1 MKYMSVLR
9 PKLVLIGNRC
19 YRKNPHYILGL
30 SSDHAEEETIEDFIS
45 DKNIADGDG
54 DEKSTTT
61 VNDMYDDETCSVS
74 MSTTESNIK
83 LYNDETNANIYYNKR
98 QNAYVCELDVSQAF
112 FGGIIGKSGETKQRI
127 EQDTQTHIQLPRR
140 NEYGPIIVKGLNKQM
155 VQSACTRIQL
165 IIDRSRQQQPFTHF
179 LSIPI
184 CMTNNSLKAK
194 ILEFK
199 QLIMDQC
206 GTDRGISDEIFQ
218 NPNKLHLTIGTLVL
232 MTDSE
237 VETVANV
244 LYNCENTLV
253 KEYCNNKPFVV
264 RMKGLEYMNDD
275 PSYVDVLYSKIE
287 LVDHSQRLQ
296 LFVDRL
302 NDMMLS
308 TGLMKQQFE
317 RIKLH
322 VTIMNSLLR
331 KDHTGILQAQKT
343 TGGRVK
349 FSDRESF
356 DAKTIL
362 RLFSTYD
369 FGELTLDEL
378 HLSIMHEP
386 NRKTGYYGCT
396 LKIPLR

>member
-1 MKYMSVLR
+1 MKY
-9 PKLVLIGNRC
+9 
-19 YRKNPHYILGL
+19 
-30 SSDHAEEETIEDFIS
+30 
-45 DKNIADGDG
+45 
-54 DEKSTTT
+54 KSTTT